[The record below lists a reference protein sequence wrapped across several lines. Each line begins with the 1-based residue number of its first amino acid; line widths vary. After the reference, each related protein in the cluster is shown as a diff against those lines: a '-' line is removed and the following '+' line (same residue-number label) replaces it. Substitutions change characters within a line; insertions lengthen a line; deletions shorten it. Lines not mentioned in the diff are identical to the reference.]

1 MLSEALNSD
10 YYILYLRLE
19 AFKIRNLMDKSSSN
33 AVGKTDLTNEEIMLD
48 TLAWYK
54 EPGLKE
60 LTPTGHV
67 DDRVTGR
74 VGDGGPGCY

>member
-60 LTPTGHV
+60 LT
-67 DDRVTGR
+67 
-74 VGDGGPGCY
+74 DGAFEHKIQAATA